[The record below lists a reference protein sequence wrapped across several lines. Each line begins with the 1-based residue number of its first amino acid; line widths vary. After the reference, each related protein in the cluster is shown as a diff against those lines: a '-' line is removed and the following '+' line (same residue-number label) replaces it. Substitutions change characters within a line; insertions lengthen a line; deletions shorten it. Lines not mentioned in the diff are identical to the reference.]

1 MRLIKSFLLLT
12 LLDLVNSA
20 KLLSIS
26 PDSVD
31 KEFSGQI
38 DIHEVEIEIKN
49 GYNNMMLFIGTVI
62 LPYDREPF
70 DSAYVYCQGKS
81 NQLVKDWVHQEGH
94 YYSCCQHLSTN
105 NSIWKYICPIAPAEV
120 NPDPFRT
127 FITSDVKQVYI
138 KQVSSNS
145 SWIKTD
151 QTFTYLDTTT
161 GQGILRKF
169 LTLFF
174 VGSLSLL
181 FISTL
186 MTNVNLFSNKYP
198 FTTTILHLL
207 STLFCILVV
216 YALYDETEKDDSG
229 RGDILRQGLNY
240 SMLTLIYSLFM
251 IYIPGRKD
259 PTDSTSEEQRI
270 SINRKSHFYK
280 CVKLLK
286 SKHAKEFFSIIF
298 ISLTILQGWSLYSL
312 LECFREYFD
321 FSWDGLL
328 CVAIWYSIL
337 SVVFLVSFLTAIYE
351 IKIPIKFDEKTGQML
366 HVLPETRL
374 RRELAA
380 QNESKKVKPD
390 VENQKKYLVGF
401 CDEDEI
407 IHLDYDRIREGD
419 IVSIDDDFTNYDNDF
434 RYLIWRIGKI
444 KNDEVIID
452 NKVLVSIRTIGCMNR
467 KKGKVKLKYRDIKA
481 KLKLYTVVKIDDTDR
496 YRFVKY
502 GTLENGYIHQDYHL
516 ILQTVASI
524 LKIIPDYSP
533 DYNYNVV
540 ENFRTEFQKLTKG
553 CGKIYGIFYWISFA
567 IVTIILIVKD
577 VLLGTNPINILF
589 IITMTFFAIIVN
601 TKLIKNPVLRK
612 QNNFNNQFDRL
623 QMGHRGDEE
632 IIPCQLDITWLK
644 NNQILNLSNE
654 IFFHNNTN
662 WLIFSEFQQDF
673 YMELTDFN
681 LLGLGMIQST
691 NDIVNDNL
699 FETLNPGLW
708 LNQDQVKIICNKE
721 LKTSQINKFLGF
733 GRMNNKFFFN
743 TLTDYCMVNS
753 NNGLIALCF
762 SDLQPKFNLYQLN
775 YHCFAN
781 NKIIQLPQLDKNY
794 TNPFTLNL
802 RPLHID
808 KQGEYQDKIQIAKLK
823 KDQLVKCW
831 EYDKAIEVKWC
842 NKKPKMNGLTLV
854 FNKEYNFDQPFKFN
868 IDIDYLG
875 NSNPEFVAFGLAEN
889 KINYYQ
895 NYIDVVPGWNS
906 SRSIG
911 FHSDDGS
918 ICISDGE
925 KVINAIDDKLI
936 WPNNNRFNLTIGF
949 DGIWLYF
956 EDAYGKRISCPDYS
970 ILNQEDIYYSPMIH
984 FSGEFETNIKIQI
997 DS

>member
-1 MRLIKSFLLLT
+1 MKLIIVLLLNF
-12 LLDLVNSA
+12 LNLVNGQTN
-20 KLLSIS
+20 LLSIS
-26 PDSVD
+26 PENVD

-38 DIHEVEIEIKN
+38 DIHEVELEVEN
-49 GYNNMMLFIGTVI
+49 GYNNLMLFIGTVI

-70 DSAYVYCQGKS
+70 DSAYIYCQDKS
-81 NQLVKDWVHQEGH
+81 NQLVRDWVHQEEH
-94 YYSCCQHLSTN
+94 YYSCCQYIKTN
-105 NSIWKYICPIAPAEV
+105 NSISKYICPIPPAEV

-127 FITSDVKQVYI
+127 FITSDVKQVYL

-151 QTFTYLDTTT
+151 KTFTYLDTTT
-161 GQGILRKF
+161 SQGILRKC
-169 LTLFF
+169 LTLFI
-174 VGSLSLL
+174 VGSLSLI

-186 MTNVNLFSNKYP
+186 MSNLNLFSNRYP
-198 FTTTILHLL
+198 FATTILHLL
-207 STLFCILVV
+207 STLFCILVEF
-216 YALYDETEKDDSG
+216 ALYDETEEDDSG

-240 SMLTLIYSLFM
+240 SMLTLTYSLFM

-259 PTDSTSEEQRI
+259 PTDPTSEEQRLT
-270 SINRKSHFYK
+270 INRKSNYYN
-280 CVKLLK
+280 CIKLLK

-298 ISLTILQGWSLYSL
+298 IGLTILQGWSLYSL

-321 FSWDGLL
+321 FSWEGLL
-328 CVAIWYSIL
+328 GVAIWYSIL

-380 QNESKKVKPD
+380 QNEIKKVKPD
-390 VENQKKYLVGF
+390 IENQQRYLVGF

-452 NKVLVSIRTIGCMNR
+452 NKVLVSRRTIGCMNR
-467 KKGKVKLKYRDIKA
+467 KKGKIKLKYRDIKS

-516 ILQTVASI
+516 ILQTIASV

-553 CGKIYGIFYWISFA
+553 CGKFYGIFYWISFA
-567 IVTIILIVKD
+567 IVTIVLIVKD
-577 VLLGTNPINILF
+577 VLLGTNAINILF

-601 TKLIKNPVLRK
+601 TKLIKRPVLRK
-612 QNNFNNQFDRL
+612 QNNFNNKFNRL

-632 IIPCQLDITWLK
+632 IIPCQLDIAWLK

-654 IFFHNNTN
+654 IFFHKNTK

-681 LLGLGMIQST
+681 LLGVGMIQSN
-691 NDIVNDNL
+691 NDIVNDDL
-699 FETLNPGLW
+699 FEILNPGLW

-743 TLTDYCMVNS
+743 TLTDYCMVDS

-762 SDLQPKFNLYQLN
+762 SDLQSNFNLYQLN
-775 YHCFAN
+775 YHYFAN
-781 NKIIQLPQLDKNY
+781 NKIVQFPPLDKNY

-802 RPLHID
+802 RPLHIEPLPE
-808 KQGEYQDKIQIAKLK
+808 QGQGYYQDKIQIAKLK

-831 EYDKAIEVKWC
+831 EYDKKLEVKWC
-842 NKKPKMNGLTLV
+842 SKKPNTIK
-854 FNKEYNFDQPFKFN
+854 
-868 IDIDYLG
+868 
-875 NSNPEFVAFGLAEN
+875 SNCQIKP
-889 KINYYQ
+889 I
-895 NYIDVVPGWNS
+895 I
-906 SRSIG
+906 
-911 FHSDDGS
+911 
-918 ICISDGE
+918 
-925 KVINAIDDKLI
+925 I
-936 WPNNNRFNLTIGF
+936 WPN
-949 DGIWLYF
+949 
-956 EDAYGKRISCPDYS
+956 
-970 ILNQEDIYYSPMIH
+970 
-984 FSGEFETNIKIQI
+984 
-997 DS
+997 